1 MTLIQPARMLRL
13 ALVID
18 AAASGALGLLQTFA
32 ATPLA
37 RVLGL
42 HASLVLGT
50 GVFLLAYAATLVA
63 MARCAMLPS
72 ALLRLV
78 VVGNLGWAAA
88 CIVLAVVGAGVA
100 SLGVAYLWAQA
111 VAVIV
116 FAAFQGVGLGRSPRA
131 GSLAMQRA

>member
-63 MARCAMLPS
+63 MARCA
-72 ALLRLV
+72 LLRLV